1 MKYSVGGYEYESR
14 SGLLFGF
21 LRGCIQEG
29 ISEDVIFDC
38 CIGDLYAG
46 SAIREHCHDQ
56 QAAGIDPTDYL
67 QRQLER
73 TEEKYASSAVDAEI
87 MRLSKLPWLE
97 YEQQRKKAAEDLG
110 IRVSRLDRM
119 VEGIRETRT
128 DRRRRRRDQEINER
142 MRSCSP
148 ATKPS

>member
-1 MKYSVGGYEYESR
+1 MKYTVGGYEYESR

-56 QAAGIDPTDYL
+56 EAAGTDPTL
-67 QRQLER
+67 
-73 TEEKYASSAVDAEI
+73 
-87 MRLSKLPWLE
+87 LPPT
-97 YEQQRKKAAEDLG
+97 AA
-110 IRVSRLDRM
+110 
-119 VEGIRETRT
+119 
-128 DRRRRRRDQEINER
+128 
-142 MRSCSP
+142 
-148 ATKPS
+148 